1 MVKKKEHRTDKLI
14 LIYGSLYLDEGEPWE
29 FAERQLDE
37 CIANAQETYPLRRI
51 GLAFDIVATPAQIAT
66 GEAGRLA
73 KHLLAYADDRY
84 PALRARFVGVTDD
97 DSRRPGRDIALLG
110 ELSQDAIDNQHIF
123 VYD

>member
-1 MVKKKEHRTDKLI
+1 MAQKKEHRTDKLL

-29 FAERQLDE
+29 FAEKQVDE
-37 CIANAQETYPLRRI
+37 CIVNAQEIYPIRRI

-73 KHLLAYADDRY
+73 KHLLTYADERF
-84 PALRARFVGVTDD
+84 PNLRTRFVGVTDD
-97 DSRRPGRDIALLG
+97 DAMRPGRDIALLG
-110 ELSQDAIDNQHIF
+110 ELSQDAVDNKHIF

>member
-1 MVKKKEHRTDKLI
+1 MKKPEQRTDKLI
-14 LIYGSLYLDEGEPWE
+14 LIYGSLYLDEGELWE
-29 FAERQLDE
+29 FAERQVDE
-37 CIANAQETYPLRRI
+37 CIVNAQEMYPLRRI
-51 GLAFDIVATPAQIAT
+51 GLAFDIVATQAQITT

-73 KHLLAYADDRY
+73 KHLLDYADERY

-97 DSRRPGRDIALLG
+97 DARRPGRDIALLG